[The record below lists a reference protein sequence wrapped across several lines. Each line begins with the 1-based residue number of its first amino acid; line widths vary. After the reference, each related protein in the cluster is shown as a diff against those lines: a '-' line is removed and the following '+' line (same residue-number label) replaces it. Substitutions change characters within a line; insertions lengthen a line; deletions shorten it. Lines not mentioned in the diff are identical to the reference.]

1 MPHTRKRD
9 TLVVK
14 EIYRSIQG
22 ESTWAGFP
30 CVFVRLTGCDLRC
43 VWCDAAH
50 AFTGGDRLTVSEVVA
65 RVEALACPLVE
76 ITGGEP
82 LLQPAV
88 HPLMAALL
96 DRGHRVLIETGGH
109 LDISGIDPRAVRI
122 LDVKCPASGESEKV
136 RWENLGVLRQGDQVK
151 FVLSDRADYDWARD
165 VVQRYDLPGRAEV
178 LFSVAHGLLSP
189 ADLAAWLL
197 EDRLPVRLQLQIHK
211 YIWDPDTPR
220 I

>member
-1 MPHTRKRD
+1 MSHTRKRD
-9 TLVVK
+9 TIVVK
-14 EIYRSIQG
+14 EIYKSIQG
-22 ESTWAGFP
+22 ESTWAGLP

-50 AFTGGDRLTVSEVVA
+50 AFTGGDRLTVPEVIA
-65 RVEALACPLVE
+65 RVEVLACPLVE

-88 HPLMAALL
+88 HPLMSALL

-109 LDISGIDPRAVRI
+109 LDISGVDPRAVRI

-136 RWENLGVLRQGDQVK
+136 RWENLSLLRPGDQVK

-165 VVQRYDLPGRAEV
+165 VVLRHDLLARTEV
-178 LFSVAHGLLSP
+178 LFSVAHPLLPP
-189 ADLAAWLL
+189 ARLAAWLL
-197 EDRLPVRLQLQIHK
+197 ADCLPVRLQLQIHK
-211 YIWDPDTPR
+211 YIWSSDTPR

>member
-1 MPHTRKRD
+1 MANAKRRD

-14 EIYRSIQG
+14 EIYKSIQG

-43 VWCDAAH
+43 VWCDAPH
-50 AFTGGDRLTVSEVVA
+50 AFTGGDRLTVEEVVA
-65 RVEALACPLVE
+65 QVEALACPLVE

-88 HPLMAALL
+88 HPLTSALL

-109 LDISGIDPRAVRI
+109 LDISGVDPRAVRI
-122 LDVKCPASGESEKV
+122 LDVKCPASGESSKV
-136 RWENLGVLRQGDQVK
+136 RWENLSLLRQGDQVK
-151 FVLSDRADYDWARD
+151 FVLSDRADYDWAKD
-165 VVQRYDLPGRAEV
+165 VVLRHDLLARAEV
-178 LFSVAHGLLSP
+178 LFSVAHALLPP
-189 ADLAAWLL
+189 AHLAAWLL

-211 YIWDPDTPR
+211 YIWSPDTPR
-220 I
+220 T

>member
-1 MPHTRKRD
+1 MSHTRKRD

-14 EIYRSIQG
+14 EIYKSIQG
-22 ESTWAGFP
+22 ESTWAGLP

-50 AFTGGDRLTVSEVVA
+50 AFTGGDRLTVPEVVA

-88 HPLMAALL
+88 HPLMSALL

-109 LDISGIDPRAVRI
+109 LDISGVDPRAVRI
-122 LDVKCPASGESEKV
+122 IDVKCPASGESEKV
-136 RWENLGVLRQGDQVK
+136 RWENLGLLRQGDQVK
-151 FVLSDRADYDWARD
+151 FVLSDRADYDWAKD
-165 VVQRYDLPGRAEV
+165 VVLRHDLPGRAEV
-178 LFSVAHGLLSP
+178 LFSVAHALLPP
-189 ADLAAWLL
+189 ARLAAWLL
-197 EDRLPVRLQLQIHK
+197 EDRLPIRLQLQIHK
-211 YIWDPDTPR
+211 YIWSPDTPR

>member
-1 MPHTRKRD
+1 MPNPSRRD
-9 TLVVK
+9 TLVVR
-14 EIYRSIQG
+14 EIYKSIQG

-50 AFTGGDRLTVSEVVA
+50 AFTGG
-65 RVEALACPLVE
+65 
-76 ITGGEP
+76 EP

-88 HPLMAALL
+88 HPLASALL
-96 DRGHRVLIETGGH
+96 DRGCRVLIETGGH

-122 LDVKCPASGESEKV
+122 LDVKCPASGESQKV
-136 RWENLGVLRQGDQVK
+136 RWENLSVLRKGDQVK
-151 FVLSDRADYDWARD
+151 FVLSDRPDYDWARD
-165 VVQRYDLPGRAEV
+165 VVRRHDLLTRADV
-178 LFSVAHGLLSP
+178 LFSVAHGLLPP

-197 EDRLPVRLQLQIHK
+197 EDRLPIRLQLQIHK
-211 YIWDPDTPR
+211 YIWKPDTPR

>member
-1 MPHTRKRD
+1 MSQTRKRD

-14 EIYRSIQG
+14 EIYKSIQG
-22 ESTWAGFP
+22 ESTWAGLP

-50 AFTGGDRLTVSEVVA
+50 AFTGGDRLTVPEVIA

-88 HPLMAALL
+88 HPLMSALL

-109 LDISGIDPRAVRI
+109 LDISGVDPRAVRI
-122 LDVKCPASGESEKV
+122 IDVKCPASGESDKV
-136 RWENLGVLRQGDQVK
+136 RWENLGLLRPGDQVK

-165 VVQRYDLPGRAEV
+165 VVLRHGLLARTEV
-178 LFSVAHGLLSP
+178 LFSVAHPLLPP
-189 ADLAAWLL
+189 ARLAAWLL

-211 YIWDPDTPR
+211 YIWSPDTPR

>member
-1 MPHTRKRD
+1 MSSSRKHD
-9 TLVVK
+9 TLVIK

-30 CVFVRLTGCDLRC
+30 CVFVRLTGCNLRC
-43 VWCDAAH
+43 VWCDADH
-50 AFTGGDRLTVSEVVA
+50 AFTGGDRLALEEVIA

-88 HPLMAALL
+88 HPLMTALL

-122 LDVKCPASGESEKV
+122 LDVKCPASGESGKV
-136 RWENLGVLRQGDQVK
+136 RWENLSALREGDQIK
-151 FVLSDRADYDWARD
+151 FVLSNREDYEWAKD
-165 VVQRYDLPGRAEV
+165 VMQRYDLVKRSEV
-178 LFSVAHGLLSP
+178 LLSVAHGILAP
-189 ADLAAWLL
+189 ADLAAWMLL
-197 EDRLPVRLQLQIHK
+197 
-211 YIWDPDTPR
+211 
-220 I
+220 

>member
-1 MPHTRKRD
+1 MSSSRKHN
-9 TLVVK
+9 TLFIK

-43 VWCDAAH
+43 VWCDADH
-50 AFTGGDRLTVSEVVA
+50 AFTGGDRLALEEVVD

-122 LDVKCPASGESEKV
+122 LDVKCPASGESQKV
-136 RWENLGVLRQGDQVK
+136 RWENLNVLRQGDQVK

-165 VVQRYDLPGRAEV
+165 VVRRYDLPGRADV

-189 ADLAAWLL
+189 AHLAAWLL